1 MNQDG
6 YLFGM
11 FLIDY
16 SSQNVESDKFSNI
29 LKVDLANNTIT
40 DTSSGEIIYAPSKDD
55 DTSNDDKVAADDKN
69 EEETKKDYKNPET
82 GAFLPMIPI
91 LVLSLISIVVWSK
104 VKNKFA
110 RI

>member
-29 LKVDLANNTIT
+29 LKVDLANNIIT
-40 DTSSGEIIYAPSKDD
+40 DTSNE
-55 DTSNDDKVAADDKN
+55 DKVATDDKT

-91 LVLSLISIVVWSK
+91 LVLSLISIVVWNK
-104 VKNKFA
+104 VKNKFVK
-110 RI
+110 I

>member
-29 LKVDLANNTIT
+29 LKVDLANNIIT
-40 DTSSGEIIYAPSKDD
+40 DTSNE
-55 DTSNDDKVAADDKN
+55 DKVATDDKT

-82 GAFLPMIPI
+82 GAFLSMIPI

-104 VKNKFA
+104 VKNKFV